1 MMKIRSVVALVGLA
15 ISFALPTYA
24 QQTNRPDPKLR
35 ERFIS
40 RFKALTDALD
50 NSDAA
55 ATAACFTEDASLVT
69 DYGWVSGREAI
80 EQWYAKL
87 FKEAQPSSQRR
98 SQPSLNQYQPR

>member
-1 MMKIRSVVALVGLA
+1 MKIRSVVALVGLA

-50 NSDAA
+50 KSDAA
-55 ATAACFTEDASLVT
+55 ATVACFT
-69 DYGWVSGREAI
+69 GRVFGDRLRMGLGSAG
-80 EQWYAKL
+80 YRAMVCKTV
-87 FKEAQPSSQRR
+87 
-98 SQPSLNQYQPR
+98 